1 MDLSPR
7 GLAKLAER
15 MGATARNALEVAVQ
29 GGLEVDEESSPYR
42 VAARHRT
49 YRLRHYF
56 PDRGGERPAVLM
68 VPPLMVSTEVYDV
81 SHDTSAVRILA
92 DAGVDPWVVDFGAPE
107 REEGGLERT
116 LADHILAVSQAVDEV
131 REAVRPPETTRDRQE
146 ASSGLGRSAGRDV
159 HLTGYSQGGMFCYQA
174 AAYRRSAGVA
184 SIVTFGSPVDV
195 RGQIPFG
202 LPDELAVKG
211 MDLLVNGLLAQR
223 YLPAWAVRTGFR
235 LLDPARTLRQQLDF
249 VLQLHNREA
258 LLPRERQRRFLMRE
272 GWVAYPGPAIRDL
285 VDQFLAQNRMIS
297 GGFTVEDRLVTLA
310 DITSP
315 ILSFVGDVDSV
326 AMPGAVRGIRRA
338 APRAQAYEM
347 SLHTGHFGMVVGSR
361 AAEESWP
368 TVAAWVRWRDGLGE
382 RPEQVRP
389 MPADA
394 DTTVTEGLGHGVR
407 AVAEVGLEL
416 AQGVVGAITGTAR
429 TVGLL
434 TEEALRELP
443 RLRRL
448 EHVRPE
454 TRISVGLLLDE
465 HAERRP
471 DDTFFVF
478 AGRGHTYAAAKRR
491 IDNIVA
497 GLTSVGV
504 RQGDHVGVLMDT
516 RPSALA
522 VTVALNRLGAVAVL
536 MRPEGPVA
544 REAELGRVSRIVAD
558 PQHAAAAREAG
569 DVPVLVLGGGGGPRE
584 LGSGLTDL
592 ERIDPGEVALP
603 AWYRPNPGQAQDLA
617 FIVFTGDGERTRAA
631 RITNRRWAVSA
642 FGTASAAALTSN
654 DTVYNLTPA
663 YHSSG
668 LLNGISGAVAG
679 GARLAL
685 TTHFNP
691 ENFWTEVRRYGV
703 TVVTYTWGLVHPL
716 LDSPASPAETDHPVR
731 LFMGSGMPKG
741 LWRRTVRRFAPAT
754 VLEFFAS
761 TQEDVVLV
769 NTSGEKIGAKG
780 RPLPGSAEVRLVRCD
795 LAAEP
800 PETTRHHPTTSSGL
814 GRFAGEI
821 VIGGD
826 GFAVPCRT
834 GETGML
840 LAKVEHG
847 RAGALRGLFEADD
860 AWLPT
865 GALFRR
871 DADGDYWL
879 VDHLGSLIR
888 TDHGPVAAVP
898 IEDALGELDAVG
910 QVCAYALGD
919 LPTQLA
925 VAAVTVRRGEK
936 LRAEDLDAALAD
948 LGDGRPDVVRVV
960 RQIPLTTWY
969 RPVKDALRADG
980 IRPATSRRP
989 AWYLDREADRYWPL
1003 DAVTAAKLGSQT

>member
-1 MDLSPR
+1 MELSPR
-7 GLAKLAER
+7 GLARLAER

-29 GGLEVDEESSPYR
+29 GGLEVDEESSPYQ

-56 PDRGGERPAVLM
+56 PDRPRDERPAVLL

-81 SHDTSAVRILA
+81 STDTSAARILA
-92 DAGVDPWVVDFGAPE
+92 DAGADPWVVDFGAPE
-107 REEGGLERT
+107 REEGGLERN

-131 REAVRPPETTRDRQE
+131 REAT
-146 ASSGLGRSAGRDV
+146 GRDV
-159 HLTGYSQGGMFCYQA
+159 HLGGYSQGGMFAYQA

-202 LPDELAVKG
+202 VPEELAVKG
-211 MDLLVNGLLAQR
+211 MDLVVNGLLAQR
-223 YLPAWAVRTGFR
+223 YLPAWAVRNGFR
-235 LLDPARTLRQQLDF
+235 LLDPAKTLRQQLDF

-258 LLPRERQRRFLMRE
+258 LVPRERQRRFLMQE

-285 VDQFLAQNRMIS
+285 VEQFLAQNRMIS
-297 GGFTVEDRLVTLA
+297 GGFTVDGRLVTLA
-310 DITSP
+310 DITCP
-315 ILSFVGDVDSV
+315 ILSFVGDVDSIAV
-326 AMPGAVRGIRRA
+326 PEAVRGIRRA
-338 APRAQAYEM
+338 APRAEAYEL

-361 AAEESWP
+361 AAEVSWP
-368 TVAAWVRWRDGLGE
+368 TVAQWVRWWDGLGE
-382 RPEQVRP
+382 RPELIRP
-389 MPADA
+389 MPAESE
-394 DTTVTEGLGHGVR
+394 TTVTEGVGQSVR
-407 AVAEVGLEL
+407 AVAEVGLGV
-416 AQGVVGAITGTAR
+416 AQGVVSAITGTAR

-434 TEEALRELP
+434 TEEALRQLP

-478 AGRGHTYAAAKRR
+478 AGRGHSYAAAKRR

-522 VTVALNRLGAVAVL
+522 VTVALNRLGAVVVL
-536 MRPEGPVA
+536 MRPDGPVA
-544 REAELGRVSRIVAD
+544 REAELGQVSRIIAD
-558 PQHAAAAREAG
+558 PQHGAAARKAG
-569 DVPVLVLGGGGGPRE
+569 DVPVLVLGGGGEPRE
-584 LGSGLTDL
+584 LGFGLTDL
-592 ERIDPGEVALP
+592 ERIDPDEVALP
-603 AWYRPNPGQAQDLA
+603 AWYQPNPGQAQDLA

-631 RITNRRWAVSA
+631 RISNRRWAVSA

-654 DTVYNLTPA
+654 DTVYSLTPA

-668 LLNGISGAVAG
+668 LLNGISGAIAG
-679 GARLAL
+679 GSRLAL

-691 ENFWTEVRRYGV
+691 ENFWEEVRRYGV
-703 TVVTYTWGLVHPL
+703 SVVTYTWDMVQPL
-716 LDSPASPAETDHPVR
+716 LDSPSSPAENDHPVR

-741 LWRRTVRRFAPAT
+741 LWRRTVRRFAPAS

-780 RPLPGSAEVRLVRCD
+780 RPLPGSAEVRLARCD
-795 LAAEP
+795 LG
-800 PETTRHHPTTSSGL
+800 T
-814 GRFAGEI
+814 GRILTGE
-821 VIGGD
+821 D
-826 GFAVPCRT
+826 GYAQRCRT

-840 LAKVEHG
+840 LATVEHG
-847 RAGALRGLFEADD
+847 RAGALRGLFTADD

-879 VDHLGSLIR
+879 VDHAGSLIR

-898 IEDALGELDAVG
+898 IEDALGELDPVG
-910 QVCAYALGD
+910 QVCAYALGE
-919 LPTQLA
+919 LPSQL
-925 VAAVTVRRGEK
+925 VIAAVTVRRGEK
-936 LRAEDLDAALAD
+936 LRAEDLDTALTS
-948 LGDGRPDVVRVV
+948 LGDGRPDVVRVA

-980 IRPATSRRP
+980 VRAATARRP
-989 AWYLDREADRYWPL
+989 AWYLDRETDTYRPM
-1003 DAVTAAKLGSQT
+1003 DAVTAAKLGSAT

>member
-1 MDLSPR
+1 MELSPR
-7 GLAKLAER
+7 GLARLAER

-29 GGLEVDEESSPYR
+29 GGLEVDEESSPYQ

-56 PDRGGERPAVLM
+56 PDRPRDERPAVLL

-81 SHDTSAVRILA
+81 STDTSAARILA
-92 DAGVDPWVVDFGAPE
+92 DAGAEPWVVDFGAPE
-107 REEGGLERT
+107 REEGGLERN

-131 REAVRPPETTRDRQE
+131 REAT
-146 ASSGLGRSAGRDV
+146 GRDV
-159 HLTGYSQGGMFCYQA
+159 HLGGYSQGGMFAYQA

-202 LPDELAVKG
+202 VPEELAVKG
-211 MDLLVNGLLAQR
+211 MDLVVNGLLAQR
-223 YLPAWAVRTGFR
+223 YLPAWAVRNGFR
-235 LLDPARTLRQQLDF
+235 LLDPAKTLRQQLDF

-258 LLPRERQRRFLMRE
+258 LVPRERQRRFLMQE

-285 VDQFLAQNRMIS
+285 VEQFLAQNRMIS
-297 GGFTVEDRLVTLA
+297 GGFTVDGRLVTLA
-310 DITSP
+310 DITCP
-315 ILSFVGDVDSV
+315 ILSFVGDVDSIAV
-326 AMPGAVRGIRRA
+326 PEAVRGIRRA
-338 APRAQAYEM
+338 APRAEAYEL

-361 AAEESWP
+361 AAEVSWP
-368 TVAAWVRWRDGLGE
+368 TVAQWVRWWDGLGE
-382 RPEQVRP
+382 RPELIRP
-389 MPADA
+389 MPAESE
-394 DTTVTEGLGHGVR
+394 TTVTEGVGQSVR
-407 AVAEVGLEL
+407 AVAEVGLGV
-416 AQGVVGAITGTAR
+416 AQGVVSAITGTAR

-434 TEEALRELP
+434 TEEALRQLP

-478 AGRGHTYAAAKRR
+478 AGRGHSYAAAKRR

-497 GLTSVGV
+497 G
-504 RQGDHVGVLMDT
+504 
-516 RPSALA
+516 
-522 VTVALNRLGAVAVL
+522 
-536 MRPEGPVA
+536 
-544 REAELGRVSRIVAD
+544 
-558 PQHAAAAREAG
+558 
-569 DVPVLVLGGGGGPRE
+569 
-584 LGSGLTDL
+584 
-592 ERIDPGEVALP
+592 
-603 AWYRPNPGQAQDLA
+603 
-617 FIVFTGDGERTRAA
+617 
-631 RITNRRWAVSA
+631 
-642 FGTASAAALTSN
+642 
-654 DTVYNLTPA
+654 LTPA

-668 LLNGISGAVAG
+668 LLNGISGAIAG
-679 GARLAL
+679 GSRLAL

-691 ENFWTEVRRYGV
+691 ENFWEEVRRYGV
-703 TVVTYTWGLVHPL
+703 SVVTYTWDMVQPL
-716 LDSPASPAETDHPVR
+716 LDSPSSPAENDHPVR

-741 LWRRTVRRFAPAT
+741 LWRRTVRRFAPAS

-780 RPLPGSAEVRLVRCD
+780 RPLPGSAEVRLARCD
-795 LAAEP
+795 LG
-800 PETTRHHPTTSSGL
+800 T
-814 GRFAGEI
+814 GRILTGE
-821 VIGGD
+821 D
-826 GFAVPCRT
+826 GYAQRCRT

-840 LAKVEHG
+840 LATVEHG
-847 RAGALRGLFEADD
+847 RAGALRGLFTADD

-879 VDHLGSLIR
+879 VDHAGSLIR

-898 IEDALGELDAVG
+898 IEDALGELDPVG
-910 QVCAYALGD
+910 QVCAYALGE
-919 LPTQLA
+919 LPSQL
-925 VAAVTVRRGEK
+925 VIAAVTVRRGEK
-936 LRAEDLDAALAD
+936 LRAQDLDTALTS
-948 LGDGRPDVVRVV
+948 LGDGRPDVVRVA

-980 IRPATSRRP
+980 VRAATARRP
-989 AWYLDREADRYWPL
+989 AWYLDRETDTYRPL
-1003 DAVTAAKLGSQT
+1003 DAVTAAKLGSAT